1 MSSCFTSLSTGRIR
15 LLQFLALNTILFL
28 RVATQLKQTPV
39 AVMGSRKLMDYL
51 SDTTPSKTEADDT
64 EVIEKE
70 KKDNNNE
77 VEMNNWSLEKDA

>member
-1 MSSCFTSLSTGRIR
+1 MPSN
-15 LLQFLALNTILFL
+15 NTFFH

-51 SDTTPSKTEADDT
+51 SEDATQSKTESVEA
-64 EVIEKE
+64 EKVGKE

-77 VEMNNWSLEKDA
+77 VEMNNWGLEKDV

>member
-1 MSSCFTSLSTGRIR
+1 MSTGRIR

-51 SDTTPSKTEADDT
+51 ADTTPSKPETEKAG
-64 EVIEKE
+64 EVVEEKQE
-70 KKDNNNE
+70 NNNE
-77 VEMNNWSLEKDA
+77 VEMNSWTLEKDA